1 MIRIVVA
8 GLVVAGL
15 ALGIWLLWPD
25 GDAVGDTATTIA
37 AAPETTTTTVS
48 ADPTTTPPEV
58 STTSTVEEFR
68 VVETVEE
75 AEEILRE
82 LWFGWFEGIY
92 NQDEERIREVVAT
105 EERVETARSQFGVA
119 EFLTAPEAGHLIFE
133 ETEILRADEECLA
146 VWAIMAV
153 SGFRTGATS
162 GVFVIRR
169 ADGQWLRLTTWA
181 SPNDL
186 WEADCE
192 SIL

>member
-1 MIRIVVA
+1 MRIVVA

-48 ADPTTTPPEV
+48 ADSTTTPPEV
-58 STTSTVEEFR
+58 STTSTVEEFH

-92 NQDEERIREVVAT
+92 NQDEERIREVVIQESQVQAGIDAFGSEFITQPQPTDITLT
-105 EERVETARSQFGVA
+105 EV
-119 EFLTAPEAGHLIFE
+119 
-133 ETEILRADEECLA
+133 EILRSDDECLA
-146 VWAIMAV
+146 VFAALDITA
-153 SGFRTGATS
+153 FRGPDALVE
-162 GVFVIRR
+162 GVLVARR
-169 ADGQWLRLTTWA
+169 SEGRWKVLSNWIHRD
-181 SPNDL
+181 DL
-186 WEADCE
+186 WDADCDA
-192 SIL
+192 LL

>member
-48 ADPTTTPPEV
+48 ADPTTPPEV

-68 VVETVEE
+68 VVETVEQ
-75 AEEILRE
+75 AEEILRD

-105 EERVETARSQFGVA
+105 EEYLAAGIAAFASLAFSDVPSPEGISFG
-119 EFLTAPEAGHLIFE
+119 GS
-133 ETEILRADEECLA
+133 EILMATEECLA
-146 VWAIMAV
+146 FW
-153 SGFRTGATS
+153 SSSNTTFLPPGPDRE
-162 GVFVIRR
+162 GVDVIRR
-169 ADGQWLRLTTWA
+169 VDTDWRLFSSWL
-181 SPNDL
+181 
-186 WEADCE
+186 
-192 SIL
+192 

>member
-48 ADPTTTPPEV
+48 ADPTTTPPEL
-58 STTSTVEEFR
+58 STTSTEGESH

-92 NQDEERIREVVAT
+92 NRDVERIREVVAT
-105 EERVETARSQFGVA
+105 EDQVEQARAQFGVM
-119 EFLTAPEAGHLIFE
+119 EFFSQPMAKNIIFDE
-133 ETEILRADEECLA
+133 SEILRSDDNCLA
-146 VWAIMAV
+146 IWTVLR
-153 SGFRTGATS
+153 RT
-162 GVFVIRR
+162 
-169 ADGQWLRLTTWA
+169 
-181 SPNDL
+181 
-186 WEADCE
+186 
-192 SIL
+192 